1 MSLAV
6 DIRKSINRQHDIGF
20 RELLEPKVWTDKHLA
35 GEVQSFAA
43 LMKQA
48 LTKMTDEYHVANA
61 MAKIHQAPSSDLVFI
76 PLQAYLKVLKFIECV
91 QYGKKERGHEPKRDG
106 MINYHSLSNGTH
118 AEIRNLFTLVVF
130 DTLYPTNTEDENDCS
145 S

>member
-43 LMKQA
+43 LMKQT
-48 LTKMTDEYHVANA
+48 LTEMTDEYHVANA
-61 MAKIHQAPSSDLVFI
+61 MAKIHQAPSSDLVSTTNLSLPLLGYIFSPMFI
-76 PLQAYLKVLKFIECV
+76 VESDIYIL
-91 QYGKKERGHEPKRDG
+91 
-106 MINYHSLSNGTH
+106 
-118 AEIRNLFTLVVF
+118 
-130 DTLYPTNTEDENDCS
+130 
-145 S
+145 